1 MANLTV
7 KAVPAPASL
16 LVAISRYIVGAGS
29 DTTEGTMAMGSE
41 IRVGDAERE
50 AAAAQLR
57 DHYADG
63 RLTLE
68 ELNERLDQAFAAKT
82 RADLSALTRDLPVTP
97 RPAASLALQPGSSR
111 SRSGGRAFAALAP
124 LLAMFWL
131 CLILG
136 GVFLFG
142 IGGGKP
148 IAVVLFLAALAF
160 LRRLVF
166 RRRRGGRRCGR

>member
-1 MANLTV
+1 
-7 KAVPAPASL
+7 
-16 LVAISRYIVGAGS
+16 
-29 DTTEGTMAMGSE
+29 MAMGSE

-50 AAAAQLR
+50 AVASQLR

-68 ELNERLDQAFAAKT
+68 ELNERLDQVFAAKT
-82 RADLSALTRDLPVTP
+82 RADLNVLTRDLPVAPRLVTGTP
-97 RPAASLALQPGSSR
+97 SGARALGPGPSGA
-111 SRSGGRAFAALAP
+111 RSGSGRAFAALAP
-124 LLAMFWL
+124 LVAMFWL

-142 IGGGKP
+142 IGGGRP

>member
-1 MANLTV
+1 
-7 KAVPAPASL
+7 
-16 LVAISRYIVGAGS
+16 
-29 DTTEGTMAMGSE
+29 MAMGSE

-50 AAAAQLR
+50 AVASQLR

-68 ELNERLDQAFAAKT
+68 ELNERLDQVFAAKT
-82 RADLSALTRDLPVTP
+82 RADLNVLTRDLPVTP
-97 RPAASLALQPGSSR
+97 RLVTGTPSGARALGPGPSGA
-111 SRSGGRAFAALAP
+111 RSGSGRAFAALAP
-124 LLAMFWL
+124 LVAMFWL

-142 IGGGKP
+142 IGGGRP

>member
-1 MANLTV
+1 MAT
-7 KAVPAPASL
+7 
-16 LVAISRYIVGAGS
+16 
-29 DTTEGTMAMGSE
+29 GSE
-41 IRVGDAERE
+41 MRVGDAERE
-50 AAAAQLR
+50 AVAGQLR

-68 ELNERLDQAFAAKT
+68 ELNERLDQVFAAKT
-82 RADLSALTRDLPVTP
+82 RADLNVLTRDLPVTP
-97 RPAASLALQPGSSR
+97 RLVTGTPGGARALGSGPSGA
-111 SRSGGRAFAALAP
+111 RSGSGRAFAALAP
-124 LLAMFWL
+124 LVAMFWL

-142 IGGGKP
+142 IGGGRP